1 MSASDGDIL
10 GEAQTNVDVLLLK
23 CRAVASAGLG
33 DGDKV
38 ELVLVTPTNR
48 FTALANGD
56 VDLLASHNTLTMDRD
71 VYVVSSALAF
81 SMIAFE
87 PC

>member
-1 MSASDGDIL
+1 MSAGDGDIL
-10 GEAQTNVDVLLLK
+10 GEAQTNADVLLGQ
-23 CRAVASAGLG
+23 CRAVAAAVLG

-38 ELVLVTPTNR
+38 ELVMVTPTNR
-48 FTALANGD
+48 FTGLANGD

-71 VYVVSSALAF
+71 VYVVSYALAF